1 MSIWKAWR
9 STFPCSTTDSW
20 CLLCC
25 NQPCTWTWLYRPFC
39 TTASDWLVLHY
50 SVLMEVRSLELKD
63 QRHFLSRCHD
73 NRFSQ
78 VRHLVYRVG
87 EPTTGPVHQWKPTLL
102 GFQKVHSSNSKRKK
116 TPMISPSKHPPGPI
130 FGNWPQIQNI
140 PKRSMDISQVGFY
153 TVVWALNCRHQ
164 HELSSHTPPPPSLIP
179 PALPLPLGHPSSPL
193 APPAPQSPIPNLL
206 PYERPLK
213 NHPGAHFRNF
223 TVSSH
228 SVALTTSGSRLFP
241 FPGGRAPTDISPTVE
256 AEPFPA
262 AVHSCRVV
270 ARAVEDA
277 VAIGNDRGPAAR
289 ECCREKV
296 RPSGREWRW
305 FVKDG
310 VLVLVAQATRVERW
324 PVYLRQLQNPG
335 ASGRKG
341 QCSGNFDA
349 VTFIH
354 VLWQPWSSESCSTN
368 F

>member
-1 MSIWKAWR
+1 MKFRKHELQSPFFKLETQKDSYDKPLQASPGSYIW
-9 STFPCSTTDSW
+9 
-20 CLLCC
+20 
-25 NQPCTWTWLYRPFC
+25 
-39 TTASDWLVLHY
+39 
-50 SVLMEVRSLELKD
+50 EL
-63 QRHFLSRCHD
+63 
-73 NRFSQ
+73 
-78 VRHLVYRVG
+78 
-87 EPTTGPVHQWKPTLL
+87 T
-102 GFQKVHSSNSKRKK
+102 SNSKYTKA
-116 TPMISPSKHPPGPI
+116 KHGH
-130 FGNWPQIQNI
+130 FTG
-140 PKRSMDISQVGFY
+140 GF
-153 TVVWALNCRHQ
+153 LHGCMSF
-164 HELSSHTPPPPSLIP
+164 ELPPPTRTILPYTPSPLPHP

-349 VTFIH
+349 VTFLYTCAMAALEFRILLDQFLISP
-354 VLWQPWSSESCSTN
+354 VTLT
-368 F
+368 